1 MKQQKIIDFL
11 TLNDDTQRLDSYL
24 KYDTM
29 NEETLINLIDEYN
42 ISLNIETE
50 LNCVKSEDD
59 KQLEDSLLTV
69 INYLFDCYNG

>member
-42 ISLNIETE
+42 ISLNIETD
-50 LNCVKSEDD
+50 LNCVKSDAD

>member
-11 TLNDDTQRLDSYL
+11 TLNGDTRRLDNYL
-24 KYDTM
+24 TWDTI

>member
-11 TLNDDTQRLDSYL
+11 TLNDDTQRLDNYL

-50 LNCVKSEDD
+50 LNCVKSEAD